1 MLLNQIDKKISQAF
15 SNAALEYDVLTGLH
29 KEIGRDLVKDIL
41 KGEEYQSILDVGMG
55 TGWLTNKVKFYYP
68 EARVMGLDFA
78 SGMIDFAKEKYDGLD
93 FIQGDAN
100 YLPFKKNSIDL
111 VFSNL
116 AYQWVNDLEKAFVD
130 VNNIL
135 TSNGRFK
142 ATLFGANTFDEL
154 FVALKETSND
164 PLDSLKKLMSFE
176 EVKDSLQKAN
186 FKEINLDYEQIKIR
200 FKDMMALLKWIKEIG
215 ANCLDHNTM
224 IGKDLLLNANEYYN
238 QRYRDKFGVYATF
251 EVIWID
257 AKKN

>member
-15 SNAALEYDVLTGLH
+15 SKAALEYDVLTSLH

-41 KGEEYQSILDVGMG
+41 KGKDYQSILDVGMG

-68 EARVMGLDFA
+68 DARVIGLDFA
-78 SGMIDFAKEKYDGLD
+78 RGMIDFAKSKYDGFD

-100 YLPFKKNSIDL
+100 CLPFKKNSLDL
-111 VFSNL
+111 IFSNL
-116 AYQWVNDLEKAFVD
+116 AYQWVNDLPMAFAHVND
-130 VNNIL
+130 VL
-135 TSNGRFK
+135 TTHGRFK

-154 FVALKETSND
+154 FIALKETSND
-164 PLDSLKKLMSFE
+164 PFNSLKRLISCE
-176 EVKDSLQKAN
+176 EVKEALQQSN
-186 FKEINLDYEQIKIR
+186 FKEIKVDYEQIKIR

-215 ANCLDHNTM
+215 ANCLDHNTS
-224 IGKDLLLNANEYYN
+224 IGKDLLLSANEYYN
-238 QRYRDKFGVYATF
+238 QRFRDKFGVYATF